1 MGQLMLGFLRQERTV
16 VRLQPH
22 VEKAVM
28 ARMADMMVD
37 LIKKQERRNDE
48 PRTTQERGNDAR
60 QTDQQ

>member
-1 MGQLMLGFLRQERTV
+1 
-16 VRLQPH
+16 
-22 VEKAVM
+22 VM

-48 PRTTQERGNDAR
+48 PRTKQERGNDAR